1 MLTTIAKE
9 TVSFKLTAPGIE
21 ALDNGRLKVGDLILR
36 DLGDGKQLWKI
47 LAIVDGTC
55 FLEVPT
61 IWDEI
66 FADVIGWEG

>member
-1 MLTTIAKE
+1 
-9 TVSFKLTAPGIE
+9 
-21 ALDNGRLKVGDLILR
+21 LDNGELKVGDLILR

-47 LAIVDGTC
+47 LAIVDGIC

-66 FADVIGWEG
+66 FGDVIGWEG